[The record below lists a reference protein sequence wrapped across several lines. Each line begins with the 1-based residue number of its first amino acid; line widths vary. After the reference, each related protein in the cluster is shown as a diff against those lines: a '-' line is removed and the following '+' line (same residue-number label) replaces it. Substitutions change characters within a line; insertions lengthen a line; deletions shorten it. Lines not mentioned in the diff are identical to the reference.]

1 MRWKDERESD
11 NVEDRGDSGSSGGGG
26 GMSFPSGAKIGGIGG
41 LGLVAIVLVGMLF
54 GVDPTTILEQVSSTQ
69 TQTQQ
74 TRTAPAPQQGGPA
87 PAASEQRKFVSVI
100 LASTEDVWGETFKQ
114 MGQTYQ
120 PPKLVLFSR
129 GVQSACGMTSSAMG
143 PFYCPGDRKVYLDL
157 SFFADMQ
164 RKLGIT
170 GEFARAYV
178 IAHEVGHHVQTLLG
192 IMQKTVKFQ
201 QANPAQKN
209 RMSVMLEL
217 QADCFAGVWAK
228 RADMSRHI
236 LEPGDIEKGLN
247 AASAIGDDRI
257 QKRTQG
263 YVVPDSFTH
272 GSSAHRVY
280 WFKRGFETGDHK
292 ACDTFTV
299 YQKQGENG
307 AK

>member
-1 MRWKDERESD
+1 MRWGNERESD
-11 NVEDRGDSGSSGGGG
+11 NVEDRSDSGGGG
-26 GMSFPSGAKIGGIGG
+26 GGGFSFPSGPVMGGIGGIGV
-41 LGLVAIVLVGMLF
+41 VAIVLIGMLF
-54 GVDPTTILEQVSSTQ
+54 GIDPREIIQDVST

-74 TRTAPAPQQGGPA
+74 RSAPAPQASRPA
-87 PAASEQRKFVSVI
+87 PPEQRKFVSVI
-100 LASTEDVWGETFKQ
+100 LASTEDVWGETFRQ
-114 MGQTYQ
+114 MGRTYQ

-157 SFFADMQ
+157 TFFADMQ
-164 RKLGIT
+164 RQLGVT

-178 IAHEVGHHVQTLLG
+178 IAHEVSHHVQNLLG
-192 IMQKTVKFQ
+192 IMQKTNQLRQ
-201 QANPAQKN
+201 QATSRAEKN
-209 RMSVMLEL
+209 RLSVLLEL
-217 QADCFAGVWAK
+217 QADCYAGVWAK
-228 RADMSRHI
+228 RADQKRHI

-272 GSSAHRVY
+272 GSSVHRVY
-280 WFKRGFETGDHK
+280 WFKRGYEAGDHN

-299 YQKQGENG
+299 YQKQAENG
-307 AK
+307 PH

>member
-1 MRWKDERESD
+1 MRWQNERESD
-11 NVEDRGDSGSSGGGG
+11 NVEDRGDSGSSSGGG
-26 GMSFPSGAKIGGIGG
+26 GMSFPTSAKVGGIGG
-41 LGLVAIVLVGMLF
+41 LGLVAVVLVGMLF
-54 GVDPTTILEQVSSTQ
+54 GVDPTTILQQVSSTQ
-69 TQTQQ
+69 TQQ
-74 TRTAPAPQQGGPA
+74 TRPAPLPPPQQGGQA
-87 PAASEQRKFVSVI
+87 TASSEQRKFVSVI

-120 PPKLVLFSR
+120 RPKLVLFSR

-143 PFYCPGDRKVYLDL
+143 PFYCPADQKVYLDL

-192 IMQKTVKFQ
+192 IMQKTVQ
-201 QANPAQKN
+201 QQRAAPAQKN
-209 RMSVMLEL
+209 RLSVLLEL
-217 QADCFAGVWAK
+217 QADCFSGVWAK

-272 GSSAHRVY
+272 GSSAARVY

-299 YQKQGENG
+299 YSKSGENG
-307 AK
+307 GR

>member
-1 MRWKDERESD
+1 MRLGDERESD
-11 NVEDRGDSGSSGGGG
+11 NVEDRSSGGGG
-26 GMSFPSGAKIGGIGG
+26 GMSFPSGPVMGGIGG
-41 LGLVAIVLVGMLF
+41 IGLVAIVLLGMLF
-54 GVDPTTILEQVSSTQ
+54 GVDPREIINDVTT

-74 TRTAPAPQQGGPA
+74 RSVPAPQSSSPA
-87 PAASEQRKFVSVI
+87 PPEQRKFVSVI

-114 MGQTYQ
+114 MGKTYQ

-164 RKLGIT
+164 RKLGVT

-178 IAHEVGHHVQTLLG
+178 IAHEVGHHVQNLLG
-192 IMQKTVKFQ
+192 IMRKKQ
-201 QANPAQKN
+201 QLMQQSASRADKN
-209 RMSVMLEL
+209 RLSVMLEL

-228 RADMSRHI
+228 RADQTRHI

-280 WFKRGFETGDHK
+280 WFKRGYEAGDHK

-299 YQKQGENG
+299 YQKQAENG